1 MTPSELGELD
11 SLLQAAQLLRLSEQ
25 GRARDDYQGLA
36 EQVDANGDKLDAFS
50 LGILDGLLA
59 SHGARSTLLPLLIY
73 LVKVSEHGPG
83 AAALRAT
90 EYALAVESRSGNR
103 RYVELGRA
111 TVERVLAGEPAGPGG
126 YADLLLGELTRN

>member
-25 GRARDDYQGLA
+25 GRARDGYRGLA

-59 SHGARSTLLPLLIY
+59 SHGARSTLLPLLVY
-73 LVKVSEHGPG
+73 LLKVSEHGPG
-83 AAALRAT
+83 SAALRAT
-90 EYALAVESRSGNR
+90 SYALAVESRSENR
-103 RYVELGRA
+103 RYVELGRS
-111 TVERVLAGEPAGPGG
+111 TVERLLAGGPAGPGG